1 MATGPG
7 LLTSL
12 RHRDFRLLMVAFTG
26 SATGSWAYNVALVV
40 WIFDETGSAA
50 WVSAS
55 TVVQFLPALLFSAYG
70 GVVADRYERVR
81 LMVLVDLASTVIMI
95 GLAVLTALHAPVL
108 LVIVVAALAGT
119 LSTAY
124 QPAAAAL
131 TPQLVG
137 ERDLGSANALRN
149 TIDNL
154 AVIVGPALGVMV
166 LLAGPPPV
174 AIAINAL
181 SFLLSAA
188 AVGRIAVRSTPVDVS
203 EGGEA
208 GPLMQ
213 MTVGIKAIGS
223 SATATVL
230 VAYSIAA
237 TFVFGTDTV
246 LFVLLSRDVLGTGAE
261 GYGYLLAGLGV
272 GGLVA
277 APLVTR
283 MERLPRLSVVI
294 LLGMVAYCLPTLALL
309 FVSEPA
315 VGFVVQVIRGAGTLF
330 VDVLAIT
337 ALQRALPRHLLGR
350 VFGAFDGMCLL
361 AVVIGSLTVP
371 IVVAAAG
378 LEATVWLVSV
388 CVPVACLLGLPALR
402 RVDREAAKRRAAL
415 EPRSRLL
422 SACDL
427 FDSVSEGA
435 VEQLAAAAEE
445 VAVPAGTAVITEG
458 KRPDFFYIIVEGRL
472 GVSALGEHDV
482 MQTLVDMGAGEYFGE
497 IGLIEQ
503 IPRTATVTA
512 LTDSTLLRIDGSK
525 LLAALTE
532 STPSAAILDGARM
545 RLGRTHPSRG
555 ISRVGLKREETSD

>member
-1 MATGPG
+1 MAKGPG

-50 WVSAS
+50 WVGAS
-55 TVVQFLPALLFSAYG
+55 TVVRFVPALLFSAYG
-70 GVVADRYERVR
+70 GVIAERYERVR
-81 LMVLVDLASTVIMI
+81 LMVVIDLASTAIMI
-95 GLAVLTALHAPVL
+95 GLAVLTALHAPVA
-108 LVIVVAALAGT
+108 LVIAVAALTST

-137 ERDLGSANALRN
+137 EKDLGSANALRN

-154 AVIVGPALGVMV
+154 AVIVGPAIGVIV

-181 SFLLSAA
+181 TFLVSAV
-188 AVGRIAVRSTPVDVS
+188 AVARIASRSTPVDVS

-208 GPLMQ
+208 GPLKQ
-213 MTVGIKAIGS
+213 MTVGIKAIGT

-230 VAYSIAA
+230 VAYSLAA

-272 GGLVA
+272 GGVLA
-277 APLVTR
+277 APFVTR
-283 MERLPRLSVVI
+283 LERLPSLSVVI
-294 LLGMVAYCLPTLALL
+294 LLGMFAYCVPTLVLL

-315 VGFVVQVIRGAGTLF
+315 VAFVVQVVRGAGTLF

-337 ALQRALPRHLLGR
+337 ALQRSLPRHLLAR

-361 AVVIGSLTVP
+361 AIVIGSLAVP
-371 IVVAAAG
+371 IIVAAVG
-378 LEATVWLVSV
+378 LDATVWLVSV
-388 CVPVACLLGLPALR
+388 GVPVACLLGVPALR
-402 RVDREAAKRRAAL
+402 RMDTEAAQRRAAL

-422 SACDL
+422 AGCDL

-435 VEQLAAAAEE
+435 VEQLAADAEE
-445 VAVPAGTAVITEG
+445 VAVPAGTAIITEG
-458 KRPDFFYIIVEGRL
+458 DRPDFFYAVVEGRL
-472 GVSALGEHDV
+472 GVTARGESDV
-482 MQTLVDMGAGEYFGE
+482 LQTLVDMGAGDYFGE

-512 LTDSTLLRIDGSK
+512 LSETTLLRIDGSK

-555 ISRVGLKREETSD
+555 LSRVGLQPEADH

>member
-1 MATGPG
+1 MAKGPG

-50 WVSAS
+50 WVGAS
-55 TVVQFLPALLFSAYG
+55 TVVRFVPALLFSAYG
-70 GVVADRYERVR
+70 GVIAERYERVR
-81 LMVLVDLASTVIMI
+81 LMVVIDLANTAIMI
-95 GLAVLTALHAPVL
+95 GLAVLTTLHAPVA
-108 LVIVVAALAGT
+108 LVIAVAALTST

-137 ERDLGSANALRN
+137 EKDLGSANALRN

-154 AVIVGPALGVMV
+154 AVIVGPAIGVIV

-181 SFLLSAA
+181 TFLVSAVSVA
-188 AVGRIAVRSTPVDVS
+188 RIRARSIPVDVS

-208 GPLMQ
+208 GPLKQ
-213 MTVGIKAIGS
+213 MTVGIKAIGT

-230 VAYSIAA
+230 VAYSLAA

-272 GGLVA
+272 GGVLA
-277 APLVTR
+277 APFVTR
-283 MERLPRLSVVI
+283 LERLPSLSVVI
-294 LLGMVAYCLPTLALL
+294 LLGMIAYCLPTLVLL

-315 VGFVVQVIRGAGTLF
+315 VAFVVQVVRGAGTLF

-337 ALQRALPRHLLGR
+337 ALQRSLPRHLLAR

-361 AVVIGSLTVP
+361 AIVIGSLAVP
-371 IVVAAAG
+371 IMVGAIG
-378 LEATVWLVSV
+378 LDATVWLVSV
-388 CVPVACLLGLPALR
+388 GVPVACLLGVPALR
-402 RVDREAAKRRAAL
+402 RMDSEAAQRRAAL

-422 SACDL
+422 AGCDL

-435 VEQLAAAAEE
+435 VEQLAADAEE
-445 VAVPAGTAVITEG
+445 VTVPAGTPVITEG
-458 KRPDFFYIIVEGRL
+458 DRPDFFYAVVAGRL
-472 GVSALGEHDV
+472 GVTARGESDV
-482 MQTLVDMGAGEYFGE
+482 LQTLVDMGTGDYFGE

-512 LTDSTLLRIDGSK
+512 LTDTTLLRIDGSK

-532 STPSAAILDGARM
+532 STPSSAVLDGARM

-555 ISRVGLKREETSD
+555 LSRVGLQPEADH

>member
-1 MATGPG
+1 MAERAG

-50 WVSAS
+50 WVGAS
-55 TVVQFLPALLFSAYG
+55 TVVRFVPALLFSAYG
-70 GVVADRYERVR
+70 GVIAERFERVR
-81 LMVLVDLASTVIMI
+81 LMVVLDLASTVIM
-95 GLAVLTALHAPVL
+95 LALALLAALHAPVL
-108 LVIVVAALAGT
+108 LVILLAALTST

-124 QPAAAAL
+124 LPAAAAL

-154 AVIVGPALGVMV
+154 AVIAGPAIGVV
-166 LLAGPPPV
+166 ALLVGPPPV

-181 SFLLSAA
+181 TFLVSAV
-188 AVGRIAVRSTPVDVS
+188 AVSRITVRSTPVDVS

-208 GPLMQ
+208 GPLKQ
-213 MTVGIKAIGS
+213 MTVGIKAIGT
-223 SATATVL
+223 SATAAVL

-272 GGLVA
+272 GGLLA

-283 MERLPRLSVVI
+283 LESLPHLSVVI
-294 LLGMVAYCLPTLALL
+294 LLGLVAYCLPTLVLL

-315 VGFVVQVIRGAGTLF
+315 VAFAVQVVRGAGTLF

-337 ALQRALPRHLLGR
+337 ALQRSLPQHLQAR

-361 AVVIGSLTVP
+361 AIVIGSLAVP
-371 IVVAAAG
+371 TTVAAVG

-388 CVPVACLLGLPALR
+388 GVPLVCLLGWPALR
-402 RVDREAAKRRAAL
+402 RMDAEAAKRRAAL

-422 SACDL
+422 AGCDL
-427 FDSVSEGA
+427 FDAVSEGA
-435 VEQLAAAAEE
+435 VEQLAAAADE
-445 VAVPAGTAVITEG
+445 VTVPAGTAIITEG
-458 KRPDFFYIIVEGRL
+458 APPDFFYVVAAGRL
-472 GVSALGEHDV
+472 GVAARGEHEV
-482 MQTLVDMGAGEYFGE
+482 VQTLVDMGAGDYFGE

-512 LTDSTLLRIDGSK
+512 LTDCTLLRVDGPK
-525 LLAALTE
+525 LLAALTA
-532 STPSAAILDGARM
+532 STPSAAVLDGARM
-545 RLGRTHPSRG
+545 RLGRTHPSREF
-555 ISRVGLKREETSD
+555 SHTGLRSE